1 MIGRAE
7 ILRFAGELS
16 LRPEVVEK
24 DYVLGWLLAGIAHNP
39 ALAGT
44 WVFKGG
50 TCLKKCYFETYR
62 FSEDLDFTI
71 TDKAQLDRDFLVA
84 QFTQIAAW
92 LYDTTGIEIPA
103 DQLRFDAWDTSRGS
117 RAGEGRL
124 YYRGP
129 LARGGALPR
138 IKLDLTA
145 DEALVML
152 PVTRAVTHPYSDAP
166 AEGLKALCYS
176 YEEVFGE
183 KVRALG
189 ERTRPRDLYDVVNL
203 FQNGEFATA
212 AATIRR
218 IVQAKCNFK
227 KIPFPTLTTIEP
239 ARDELIGE
247 WSNMLGHQLPAL
259 PPIDSFLAAL
269 PEFFK
274 WLAGE
279 VAPRVLAAYPGA
291 QESQVLRG
299 PAGSI
304 HVGGGASSIEVIR
317 FAASNR
323 LCVDLDYTD
332 QEGKRSRRVIEPYSL
347 RRTKDGNILLYGV
360 RADNGQNRSYRVDQI
375 QGARVTG
382 RSFTPRYV
390 VELTPMTSLA
400 TIPDTARRATKG
412 GGAWSSGG
420 YSGRLRATATGPT
433 YVFRCTVCGRNFERK
448 TYDGTLRA
456 HKNRGGA
463 DCYGRLGIYIGR
475 KH

>member
-1 MIGRAE
+1 MIDRAE
-7 ILRFAGELS
+7 ILRLAGELS

-92 LYDTTGIEIPA
+92 LYDITGIEIPA

-129 LARGGALPR
+129 LARGGSLPR

-203 FQNGEFATA
+203 FHNGEFAAA

-279 VAPRVLAAYPGA
+279 SRAARVGRLSGRTREPGVA
-291 QESQVLRG
+291 
-299 PAGSI
+299 
-304 HVGGGASSIEVIR
+304 
-317 FAASNR
+317 
-323 LCVDLDYTD
+323 
-332 QEGKRSRRVIEPYSL
+332 RSRRQHPCRRPRRLVDRGHSL
-347 RRTKDGNILLYGV
+347 RGLEPALRRSRLHRPG
-360 RADNGQNRSYRVDQI
+360 GQAQP
-375 QGARVTG
+375 ARDSSPI
-382 RSFTPRYV
+382 RC
-390 VELTPMTSLA
+390 
-400 TIPDTARRATKG
+400 DARR
-412 GGAWSSGG
+412 
-420 YSGRLRATATGPT
+420 TATSFSTGFVPT
-433 YVFRCTVCGRNFERK
+433 TDRTVPTASIRF
-448 TYDGTLRA
+448 RA
-456 HKNRGGA
+456 HASRVEASRRGMSWS
-463 DCYGRLGIYIGR
+463 
-475 KH
+475 